1 MAHGPVT
8 VPCPECGASS
18 EVSDPGLSRWGCAS
32 CGWAYFVRRCSACG
46 QAGYVGALQGWHQ
59 EWTCVWC
66 AASNSGFSQNRD
78 PAAAT
83 IAELA
88 ADVARQQLSHGPVKP
103 AKPAPPLSAAE
114 PAYAR
119 AEPADSPTIPIPI
132 LLPAETVMT
141 DGRPPGTARQR
152 RPLGILAP
160 ALAAVAVI
168 IVAAVLVIAAR
179 PVPAG
184 LERASAAS
192 VPDMA
197 GGTRAVS
204 VTAGHATTVD
214 FQGVPGRLTIV
225 AADASQVRLT
235 GQLHWTGRPPVMVTR
250 LDRSSHVLVLF
261 YRCAAASQCTE
272 NYLLTVPPDT
282 AIALRQPP
290 GQVTLAGLAGPL
302 RITANGVNVSAT
314 GLRSST
320 LLATITAGHL
330 SATFAAPPSRV
341 TVILVSAQATLG
353 LPRGAT
359 YRISQQVTSGY
370 VRADIPQDST
380 AARTVTV
387 RVRSGELTL
396 LPS

>member
-1 MAHGPVT
+1 
-8 VPCPECGASS
+8 
-18 EVSDPGLSRWGCAS
+18 
-32 CGWAYFVRRCSACG
+32 
-46 QAGYVGALQGWHQ
+46 
-59 EWTCVWC
+59 
-66 AASNSGFSQNRD
+66 
-78 PAAAT
+78 
-83 IAELA
+83 
-88 ADVARQQLSHGPVKP
+88 
-103 AKPAPPLSAAE
+103 
-114 PAYAR
+114 
-119 AEPADSPTIPIPI
+119 
-132 LLPAETVMT
+132 MT
-141 DGRPPGTARQR
+141 GGRPVQCSW
-152 RPLGILAP
+152 
-160 ALAAVAVI
+160 
-168 IVAAVLVIAAR
+168 
-179 PVPAG
+179 PVS
-184 LERASAAS
+184 LTWLASAATMVS
-192 VPDMA
+192 RP
-197 GGTRAVS
+197 GTPWKSTVVACPAVTD
-204 VTAGHATTVD
+204 TAGHATTVD